1 MPEEESSQEL
11 FTSDREEET
20 ADQTQESSSHTSLS
34 SDQEEQESAASG
46 QQQGETVPD
55 QNGRVSH
62 ELQAENSIPQETPDD
77 EQCDIALVERAYAY
91 LTKGA
96 YPEGATKNE
105 KRSIRRKAERLKE
118 ENGELYYKKRSGVK
132 VSEFRDKMLL
142 LHAYI

>member
-11 FTSDREEET
+11 FTLDREEKT
-20 ADQTQESSSHTSLS
+20 ADQTQEESSHASLS

-46 QQQGETVPD
+46 QGQGETVPD

-62 ELQAENSIPQETPDD
+62 ELQAENPMIPQETPDD
-77 EQCDIALVERAYAY
+77 DQCDIALVERAYTY

-105 KRSIRRKAERLKE
+105 KRSIR
-118 ENGELYYKKRSGVK
+118 
-132 VSEFRDKMLL
+132 
-142 LHAYI
+142 